1 MEISEGEDDGFEDED
16 PFVSEDM
23 FSLVH
28 DATNVVAKDFEDK
41 AGEARGHDEIPDK
54 FHKLMKDAEEEL
66 FLGCKNFSRLEFIV
80 TLLHLKVSDHWSDK
94 SFSGLLSTLQK
105 AFNFDPSFPKSAH
118 EAKKYTKDLGLN
130 YLKIHA
136 CVNHCILFRKE
147 YENADACPVCE
158 ESRWKEAS
166 GELDDSVTFSES
178 QGTSQRK
185 PRIPRLVLRHLPVVP
200 RLQRLFMSSKIA
212 KHMQWHKERKV
223 EEEILRHP
231 VDSLAWKKLDESF
244 PEFAVDPCN
253 VRLGL
258 SSDGFNP
265 GAHLGTKYSIWPV
278 FLVPYN
284 LPPWMCMTSPYII
297 LSLLIPGPKSPGN
310 DIDVFLEPL
319 IDELQELWE

>member
-1 MEISEGEDDGFEDED
+1 MHNQGLSARLQQNYQNGVKDFLDFAFKDTAPKSGVKKRCPCLKCRNYFDHDQETMWVHLLRVGIDPDYNPWIFHGEERSFDVGDMEMSEGEDDGFEDED

-66 FLGCKNFSRLEFIV
+66 FPGCKTFSRLEFIV
-80 TLLHLKVSDHWSDK
+80 TLLHLKVSGHWSDK

-185 PRIPRLVLRHLPVVP
+185 P
-200 RLQRLFMSSKIA
+200 
-212 KHMQWHKERKV
+212 
-223 EEEILRHP
+223 
-231 VDSLAWKKLDESF
+231 
-244 PEFAVDPCN
+244 
-253 VRLGL
+253 
-258 SSDGFNP
+258 
-265 GAHLGTKYSIWPV
+265 
-278 FLVPYN
+278 
-284 LPPWMCMTSPYII
+284 
-297 LSLLIPGPKSPGN
+297 
-310 DIDVFLEPL
+310 
-319 IDELQELWE
+319 